1 MPENHPP
8 SQEPSPDVLDFL
20 KEEMRLRF
28 PLVQNR
34 QPDLITTRVHGG
46 KVYVDLWS
54 MTGEWIMSSRDS
66 VEKVIQL
73 EEALRTDPA
82 SRAQRLAFVAEV
94 VAMQLAIQQ
103 RPWWKRVLWG

>member
-1 MPENHPP
+1 
-8 SQEPSPDVLDFL
+8 
-20 KEEMRLRF
+20 MRLRF

-34 QPDLITTRVHGG
+34 QPDLITTRVHGR

-54 MTGEWIMSSRDS
+54 MTGEWIMSSSDS

-73 EEALRTDPA
+73 EEVLRTDPA
-82 SRAQRLAFVAEV
+82 FRAQKLAFGAEV

-103 RPWWKRVLWG
+103 RPWWKPFRWRDWQRLLEGQP